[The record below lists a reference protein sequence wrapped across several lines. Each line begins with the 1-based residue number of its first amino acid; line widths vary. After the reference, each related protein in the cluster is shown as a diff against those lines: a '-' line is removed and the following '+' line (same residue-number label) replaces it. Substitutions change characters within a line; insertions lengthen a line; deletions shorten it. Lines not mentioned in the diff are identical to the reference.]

1 MIVIKKTNV
10 GKVAQGV
17 GFTKTSGVIADKEKY
32 YEKLKRN
39 GYLVTKTKEGVF
51 VSKG

>member
-17 GFTKTSGVIADKEKY
+17 GFTQTSGNVPNKEQY
-32 YEKLKRN
+32 YEGLKRN
-39 GYLVTKTKEGVF
+39 GYIVTKTKEGVF